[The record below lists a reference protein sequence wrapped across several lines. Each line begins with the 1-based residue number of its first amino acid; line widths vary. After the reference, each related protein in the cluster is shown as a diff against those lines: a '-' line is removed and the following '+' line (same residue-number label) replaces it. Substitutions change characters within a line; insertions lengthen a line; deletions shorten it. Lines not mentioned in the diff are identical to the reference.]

1 MQDAHIYLVI
11 LIISLNYAI
20 IFKSHLGFVYLLGG
34 RFARPVTSL
43 SFKRKKKKSFL
54 KNLVKRGRIEHE
66 ELVNDSGKL
75 LVAE

>member
-1 MQDAHIYLVI
+1 MLTSTLLSWLFLSIMPLFSS
-11 LIISLNYAI
+11 LI
-20 IFKSHLGFVYLLGG
+20 FDFVYLLGG

-66 ELVNDSGKL
+66 ELVNDSGK
-75 LVAE
+75 VWIAE